1 MNGEFAVSVPGAYDA
16 AGARFIYS
24 RKSHLDSVF
33 TVGPIHESIDIMVRD
48 KFSFCTKK
56 ISTYLGTFDR

>member
-24 RKSHLDSVF
+24 RKGHLDSIF
-33 TVGPIHESIDIMVRD
+33 TVGPIHEPIDIMVR
-48 KFSFCTKK
+48 KSLHFVQQ
-56 ISTYLGTFDR
+56 LGI

>member
-24 RKSHLDSVF
+24 RKGHLDSVF
-33 TVGPIHESIDIMVRD
+33 TVGPIHEPIDIMVRD
-48 KFSFCTKK
+48 KLQYIINKKK
-56 ISTYLGTFDR
+56 I

>member
-24 RKSHLDSVF
+24 RKGHLDSVF
-33 TVGPIHESIDIMVRD
+33 TVGPIYEPIDIMVSEQ
-48 KFSFCTKK
+48 FSFFFNFC
-56 ISTYLGTFDR
+56 DRRCDY